1 MQPLERFTVGRPA
14 TRAASVLLVNEN
26 GTVILKKLIVAA
38 ALASCVS
45 VPALAQ
51 DSAPF
56 SGPYVAGMIGYEVVD
71 LRIPDADTNHDDG
84 LLYGGVIGYDVNLNG
99 AVIGFE
105 GEYADSNTK
114 YSASDVFLPGDS
126 ARIGYGRDLYAGVRI
141 GGEVAPNM
149 MVYAKGGYTN
159 AKVEGR
165 YDDGVDVFT
174 DSEKLEGYRLG
185 AGVETNTN
193 GLLGRLEY
201 RYSSY
206 GEFQGNEVERHQV
219 ALILG
224 YRF

>member
-1 MQPLERFTVGRPA
+1 
-14 TRAASVLLVNEN
+14 
-26 GTVILKKLIVAA
+26 
-38 ALASCVS
+38 
-45 VPALAQ
+45 
-51 DSAPF
+51 
-56 SGPYVAGMIGYEVVD
+56 MIGYDIVN
-71 LRIPDADTNHDDG
+71 LHIPNDGISVDDG
-84 LLYGGVIGYDVNLNG
+84 LLYGGVIGYDINLNG

-105 GEYADSNTK
+105 GEYSDSNTK
-114 YSASDVFLPGDS
+114 YSAGDVFLPGDS
-126 ARIGYGRDLYAGVRI
+126 ARISTGRDLYAGVRI

-159 AKVEGR
+159 AKAKAR

-174 DSEKLEGYRLG
+174 DSEKLDGYRLG
-185 AGVETNTN
+185 AGIETNTN

-206 GEFQGNEVERHQV
+206 GELQGIDIERHQV